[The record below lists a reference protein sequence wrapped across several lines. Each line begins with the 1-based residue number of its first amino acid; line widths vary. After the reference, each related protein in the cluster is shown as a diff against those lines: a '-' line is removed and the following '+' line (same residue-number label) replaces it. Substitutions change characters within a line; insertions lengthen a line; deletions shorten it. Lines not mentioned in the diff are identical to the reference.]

1 MAKRKESPILAVAV
15 RENVQRY
22 SGTVDEEHNDVLC
35 KSNHHMIG
43 PLYEYLHQVVTRN
56 FGPKFQLSKFGP
68 TGFQKSRLSFPGNGQ
83 YTL

>member
-22 SGTVDEEHNDVLC
+22 SGTVDEEYNDVPLQV
-35 KSNHHMIG
+35 KPPHDRT
-43 PLYEYLHQVVTRN
+43 LYEYLHHVVTRN
-56 FGPKFQLSKFGP
+56 FGPKFGP